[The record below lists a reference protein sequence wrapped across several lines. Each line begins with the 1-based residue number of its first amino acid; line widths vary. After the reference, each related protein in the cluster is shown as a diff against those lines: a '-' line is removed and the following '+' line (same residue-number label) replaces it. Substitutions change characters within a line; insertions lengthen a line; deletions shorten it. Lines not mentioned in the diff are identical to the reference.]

1 MPLEQPIWRKSSYSG
16 QTGSCVEVAD
26 LRGWRKSS
34 RSNGAQNCVEV
45 GWQKSSFSA
54 ANGSCVEIAAW
65 RKSSRSNGQGGMCVE
80 VGRGEEVVGMR
91 DSKLGE
97 ASPVLAV
104 SRARWADFVSA
115 VKGGAFG
122 S

>member
-34 RSNGAQNCVEV
+34 HSNGAQNCVEV
-45 GWQKSSFSA
+45 GW
-54 ANGSCVEIAAW
+54 
-65 RKSSRSNGQGGMCVE
+65 RKSSRSNSQGGMCVE